1 MKDSILKKKTL
12 MICGIEVAVEW
23 KKIKNMYLKVHGAD
37 GSVTV
42 SAPAGMSLSGIR
54 AFVEAK

>member
-23 KKIKNMYLKVHGAD
+23 KKIKNMYNYLMKMHLNKKMKFYMD
-37 GSVTV
+37 KNS
-42 SAPAGMSLSGIR
+42 I
-54 AFVEAK
+54 KKI